1 MAVAPSPRVCS
12 GPVASFTAY
21 LAAERGLAAHSV
33 AAYRRDLEDF
43 ERFLL
48 ARGQAL
54 AGPPDPDGA
63 EAYLRSLV
71 ELGRAPTTIARRL
84 SALRAYE
91 RYCLEEGARPERP
104 GGLARLPRP
113 GRRLRLPR
121 VLGVH
126 EAAALLEAVRADGP
140 IGLRDRAVVELLYAS
155 GLRVSELVGLDQGDI
170 DLERRSLRC
179 FGKGGRERVV
189 PFGRPA
195 AAAVER
201 YLQEGR
207 PALDRGGRRS
217 GDAVFLGSRGGRLA
231 RQTCWRL
238 LKLYARAAG
247 LPRPPSPHVL
257 RHSFAT
263 HLLAGGADLRVVQE
277 LLGHADIGTTQR
289 YTHLTLGHLRQA
301 YLQAHPR
308 ARR

>member
-1 MAVAPSPRVCS
+1 MAVAPALPVRS
-12 GPVASFTAY
+12 GPVAAFVAY
-21 LAAERGLAAHSV
+21 LAAERGLAVHSV

-43 ERFLL
+43 ERFLA
-48 ARGQAL
+48 ARGL
-54 AGPPDPDGA
+54 VLSGPPDPEHA
-63 EAYLRSLV
+63 EAYLREGV
-71 ELGRAPTTIARRL
+71 AAGRAPATIARRL

-91 RYCLEEGARPERP
+91 RYCGEEGLQPSRP
-104 GGLARLPRP
+104 GGLRRLPRP
-113 GRRLRLPR
+113 RRRLRLPR
-121 VLGVH
+121 VLGVN
-126 EAAALLEAVRADGP
+126 ETLALLESVRAEGP
-140 IGLRDRAVVELLYAS
+140 RGLRDRAIVELLYAS
-155 GLRVSELVGLDQGDI
+155 GLRVSELVALDRGDI
-170 DLERRSLRC
+170 DLERRALRC
-179 FGKGGRERVV
+179 RGKGGRERVV

-201 YLQEGR
+201 YLCEGR
-207 PALDRGGRRS
+207 PGLVHGGRRA
-217 GDAVFLGSRGGRLA
+217 GEAVFLGLRGRRLR
-231 RQTCWRL
+231 RQACWRL
-238 LKLYARAAG
+238 LKGHARAAG

-277 LLGHADIGTTQR
+277 LLGHADIGTTQI